1 MHAMV
6 TTSATALGA
15 TIGGTYKLE
24 ALLGQGGMGA
34 VYRASH
40 IRLPNK
46 YVAIKFLHA
55 TAVNAETLARF
66 RREAEIASRIGHPN
80 IVRVDDVNEMP
91 DGTPYLVL
99 EYLQGETLAH
109 LLARGPLDVASATII
124 LKQVGSALR
133 AAHQHDIVHRD
144 LKPDNIFLVAPET
157 DGATGR
163 VLCKVLDFGIS
174 KIRGSQTVKTQDAAV
189 LGTPQYM
196 SPEQANGEH
205 DLVDART
212 DVFALGAI
220 AYEMLAGRPAFEGR
234 SIPEVMYKVVFVEPT
249 PLSELVPS
257 CAGRIELAI
266 AGALTK
272 DRNQRTPTVAA
283 FLQAFAGVP
292 VLTAN
297 IAPAAS
303 LGPVDSMA
311 MTMAAGATAP
321 PVRREEAGSTR
332 APEAAT
338 ARTRGSRRGP
348 LLLGL
353 GLICAAGV
361 GGLLLLSK
369 KGEPGSTALV
379 LPAQPTVDASSAPGP
394 DAAIAMAI
402 DGAPV
407 VDATLPRVL
416 DATTPQPKPAAAPVA
431 RPPKVTH
438 PGPPPSPNTSPPTA
452 PQPETSQAKGETA
465 LELAK
470 AGDLPGAVK
479 AANRELMGSGDMSG
493 AHAVLAM
500 DACIKSDLE
509 SFHRHFRQVKK
520 PRLKTLAKQFC
531 KRHGIEP

>member
-109 LLARGPLDVASATII
+109 LLARGPLDVAMTTII
-124 LKQVGSALR
+124 LRQVGSALR
-133 AAHQHDIVHRD
+133 AAHQHNIVHRD

-174 KIRGSQTVKTQDAAV
+174 KIRGSQTVKTQDATV

-205 DLVDART
+205 DLVDERT

-257 CAGRIELAI
+257 CAGRIEMAI
-266 AGALTK
+266 AGALAK
-272 DRNQRTPTVAA
+272 DRNQRTASVAT
-283 FLQAFAGVP
+283 FLEAFAGAP

-297 IAPAAS
+297 SPLAVSA
-303 LGPVDSMA
+303 GPVDSMA
-311 MTMAAGATAP
+311 MTMAAGATVP
-321 PVRREEAGSTR
+321 PVRHDVAETTLAAQPTTVPTR
-332 APEAAT
+332 A
-338 ARTRGSRRGP
+338 SRRGP
-348 LLLGL
+348 LLLAL
-353 GLICAAGV
+353 GVACAAV
-361 GGLLLLSK
+361 AGGFLLLSRQ
-369 KGEPGSTALV
+369 GEPGSTGRR
-379 LPAQPTVDASSAPGP
+379 S
-394 DAAIAMAI
+394 
-402 DGAPV
+402 
-407 VDATLPRVL
+407 
-416 DATTPQPKPAAAPVA
+416 
-431 RPPKVTH
+431 
-438 PGPPPSPNTSPPTA
+438 
-452 PQPETSQAKGETA
+452 
-465 LELAK
+465 
-470 AGDLPGAVK
+470 
-479 AANRELMGSGDMSG
+479 
-493 AHAVLAM
+493 
-500 DACIKSDLE
+500 
-509 SFHRHFRQVKK
+509 
-520 PRLKTLAKQFC
+520 
-531 KRHGIEP
+531 

>member
-1 MHAMV
+1 MV

-109 LLARGPLDVASATII
+109 LLARGPLDVATTTII

-133 AAHQHDIVHRD
+133 AAHQHNIVHRD
-144 LKPDNIFLVAPET
+144 LKPDNIFLVAPEA
-157 DGATGR
+157 DDATGQ

-205 DLVDART
+205 DLVDERT

-249 PLSELVPS
+249 SLSELVPS

-272 DRNQRTPTVAA
+272 DRNQRTPSVAA
-283 FLQAFAGVP
+283 FLEAFAGAA
-292 VLTAN
+292 VLTASGS
-297 IAPAAS
+297 PAAS

-311 MTMAAGATAP
+311 MTMAAGATVP
-321 PVRREEAGSTR
+321 PVRREVAVSTLAAEPSTVRTR
-332 APEAAT
+332 A
-338 ARTRGSRRGP
+338 SRRGP
-348 LLLGL
+348 LLFALGVFF
-353 GLICAAGV
+353 AAGV
-361 GGLLLLSK
+361 GGFLLLSK

-379 LPAQPTVDASSAPGP
+379 LPAQPSVDASSAPAP
-394 DAAIAMAI
+394 DAAIAVAV

-407 VDATLPRVL
+407 VDATLPLVL
-416 DATTPQPKPAAAPVA
+416 DASTPQPRPAAPPVA
-431 RPPKVTH
+431 GPPKVTQ
-438 PGPPPSPNTSPPTA
+438 PGPPPSPNATPQASPEPGDSTS
-452 PQPETSQAKGETA
+452 SGGSA
-465 LELAK
+465 LALAK
-470 AGDLPGAVK
+470 AGDLPAAVK

-500 DACIKSDLE
+500 DACVKSDLE
-509 SFHRHFRQVKK
+509 SFHRHLRQIKK
-520 PRLKTLAKQFC
+520 LRQKRSAIAFC
-531 KRHGIEP
+531 TRHGIEP

>member
-1 MHAMV
+1 MV
-6 TTSATALGA
+6 TTSSTALGA

-40 IRLPNK
+40 VRLPNK
-46 YVAIKFLHA
+46 YAAIKFLHA
-55 TAVNAETLARF
+55 AAVNAETLARF
-66 RREAEIASRIGHPN
+66 RREAEISSRIGHPN
-80 IVRVDDVNEMP
+80 IVRVDDVNETP

-109 LLARGPLDVASATII
+109 LLARGPIDVATATII

-133 AAHQHDIVHRD
+133 AAHQHGIVHRD
-144 LKPDNIFLVAPET
+144 LKPDNIFLVAPEV

-205 DLVDART
+205 DLVDERT

-249 PLSELVPS
+249 PLAELVPS
-257 CAGRIELAI
+257 CAGRIEAAI
-266 AGALTK
+266 GGALRK
-272 DRNQRTPTVAA
+272 DRNARTPSVAA
-283 FLQAFAGVP
+283 FLEAFAGAP
-292 VLTAN
+292 LLTAN
-297 IAPAAS
+297 RAPAAS

-311 MTMAAGATAP
+311 MTMAADATVPPRPHAEAAASLPGIASSPGGGRRQRRLGAAAAALSLLIAFGIAAFVWLRPGRDTSPA
-321 PVRREEAGSTR
+321 AIATSTR
-332 APEAAT
+332 QAISDAPQAPLATLPDAAT
-338 ARTRGSRRGP
+338 A
-348 LLLGL
+348 
-353 GLICAAGV
+353 AGH
-361 GGLLLLSK
+361 
-369 KGEPGSTALV
+369 
-379 LPAQPTVDASSAPGP
+379 VDAAPHVQITP
-394 DAAIAMAI
+394 
-402 DGAPV
+402 PPH
-407 VDATLPRVL
+407 ATP
-416 DATTPQPKPAAAPVA
+416 PVA
-431 RPPKVTH
+431 TKPPKVNKSPASPTT
-438 PGPPPSPNTSPPTA
+438 PSATKPPPNGSA
-452 PQPETSQAKGETA
+452 PDVANAGGRMS
-465 LELAK
+465 LDLAK

-479 AANRELMGSGDMSG
+479 AAHRELLGTGDASS

-500 DACIKSDLE
+500 DACAKDDLE
-509 SFHRHFRQVKK
+509 SFQRHLRQVRK
-520 PRLKTLAKQFC
+520 PRLKLVATQFC